1 MASIHFQQLHHL
13 DPEHNEQGLRKSIKK
28 HLDSRLYAIFF
39 MLRLLKNIILLL
51 LPVNLLAQ
59 NSQYFQQEVD
69 YDIRVNL
76 NDDLHTLEGTIEI
89 RYQNNSSDTLSEIMM
104 HLWPNAYRD
113 NETAFARQQLLDG
126 STTFHFAK
134 PADRGFIDGLDF
146 TVNGIPLEIES
157 WKGNADIAV
166 LSLQSS
172 LLPGQ
177 EVLMRSPFRV
187 KIPASFSRL
196 GHIETSYQI
205 SQWYPKPAVYD
216 QTGWHPMPYLD
227 RGEFYSEF
235 GSYQVAITLPENY
248 VVAAT
253 GELVS
258 PEEQI
263 FLSQKIQETQA
274 FVEALDTTYYE
285 LLEPFPASALPSK
298 TLVYKAENVHDFAW
312 FADKRFKVLADT
324 LHYEEH
330 RKVACLAF
338 FTNEEAHL
346 WKDAPRYLKRA
357 LKFYSEALGAYP
369 YPQMT
374 VVESIESA
382 GGGME
387 YPMITLIGESIVAEE
402 LDAVI
407 AHEVGHNWLQGILA
421 FNERAYPWMDEGLNT
436 YFEELYMQQSYG
448 IDPRSPLLPPFF
460 QGSSS
465 YSATETIFY
474 YQYRQGVQ
482 QSLNTSSEALSETNY
497 WLNAYDLPAHAFR
510 HLETY
515 LGRTSF
521 SNILKGFYQEWQ
533 FRHPAPADFKNYS
546 QEQATKDIQWFFDLY
561 FNEKPNP
568 NYKIQKVHQQADSL
582 VLYLKNKGAKSPPFL
597 VQIKSQNQTSSL
609 WVNGFQRDT
618 TFQLAIADFESIH
631 LDPYHQLLETKLR
644 DNHYYNRQLFP
655 KLEQLQLQ
663 LFPKLENDIRTP
675 LTIVPTAGYNKYD
688 GLLLGTTWTNISY
701 LPKSFEF
708 SLSPLY
714 GKKTEQWLGTGLLR
728 ADLLTKKNRAQL
740 EFQLKGRRFHFANN
754 PSNLHFTQFQPKL
767 TWQLPA
773 ALFSTLRQQVSFGA
787 NFVREQQSMEANS
800 LPDELPIDHRIQ
812 QYYIDYQLERQHS
825 LFHQKMKVELRQERL
840 NILNEPANFTK
851 FLAEWKGEITYGER
865 KSIFIRSY
873 LGLLL
878 SGPPIRASRI
888 LPNAFNAQSAGWN
901 DYAYVNNYFARKE
914 DKQFLAQQ
922 FHQSEGGFKLPLVPF
937 SGLGRSNNLLWALN
951 VKTDVPFWGHKLP
964 VRPYFDL
971 VYSRRPSAEPGN
983 LPELIYGAGLMLD
996 FWKDRVAIHFPIFW
1010 SKTLQSDIEYL
1021 DPSRENRYYSRQ
1033 ISFVINLQN
1042 FKRDEILSFW

>member
-1 MASIHFQQLHHL
+1 MQ
-13 DPEHNEQGLRKSIKK
+13 
-28 HLDSRLYAIFF
+28 
-39 MLRLLKNIILLL
+39 RLLKNIILLL

-69 YDIRVNL
+69 YDIQVNL
-76 NDDLHTLEGTIEI
+76 NDELHVLEGTIEI
-89 RYQNNSSDTLSEIMM
+89 RYQNNSPDTLSEVIM
-104 HLWPNAYRD
+104 HLWPNAYLD
-113 NETAFARQQLLDG
+113 TQTAFAKQQLQDG

-134 PADRGFIDGLDF
+134 SADRGFIDRLEF
-146 TVNGIPLEIES
+146 TVNGIHLEMEP
-157 WKGNADIAV
+157 WEENVDIAI
-166 LSLQSS
+166 LSLKES
-172 LLPGQ
+172 LLPGH
-177 EVLMRSPFRV
+177 EVLIRSPFRV

-216 QTGWHPMPYLD
+216 QAGWHPMPYLD

-235 GSYQVAITLPENY
+235 GSYQVSITLPENY

-258 PEEQI
+258 PEEQT
-263 FLSQKIQETQA
+263 FLSQKIKETQA
-274 FVEALDTTYYE
+274 FVKALDTSYYE
-285 LLEPFPASALPSK
+285 LLEPFPASALQRK
-298 TLVYKAENVHDFAW
+298 TLVYKAEKVHDFAW

-324 LHYEEH
+324 LYIEEN

-374 VVESIESA
+374 AVESIESA

-387 YPMITLIGESIVAEE
+387 YPMVTLIGESILAEE

-407 AHEVGHNWLQGILA
+407 THEVGHNWLQGILA

-436 YFEELYMQQSYG
+436 YFEQLYLQQNYG
-448 IDPRSPLLPPFF
+448 TNSRSPLLPPFF
-460 QGSSS
+460 QGNSS

-474 YQYRQGVQ
+474 YQSRQQLQ

-521 SNILKGFYQEWQ
+521 SILLKGFYQKWQ
-533 FRHPAPADFKNYS
+533 FRHPGPADFKKYL
-546 QEQATKDIQWFFDLY
+546 QEKATKDIQWFFDLY
-561 FNEKPNP
+561 FNEKPKP
-568 NYKIQKVHQQADSL
+568 NYKIQKAHQQADSIE
-582 VLYLKNKGAKSPPFL
+582 LYLKNKGVASPPFL
-597 VQIKSQNQTSSL
+597 LQIKNQNKTNSL
-609 WVNGFQRDT
+609 WLNGFQRDT
-618 TFQLAIADFESIH
+618 TFQVAISDFESMH
-631 LDPYHQLLETKLR
+631 LDPYHQILETNLR
-644 DNHYYNRQLFP
+644 DNHYFNRQVFP

-663 LFPKLENDIRTP
+663 LFPKLENDIRTS

-688 GLLLGTTWTNISY
+688 GLLMGATWTNISY
-701 LPKSFEF
+701 LPKAFEF

-714 GKKTEQWLGTGLLR
+714 GENTQQWLGTGLLR
-728 ADLLTKKNRAQL
+728 TDFLTKENRAQL
-740 EFQLKGRRFHFANN
+740 RFQLNARRFHYANN
-754 PSNLHFTQFQPKL
+754 PRDLHFTQFQPKL
-767 TWQLPA
+767 TWYWPA
-773 ALFSTLRQQVSFGA
+773 TLSSTLSPQVSFGA
-787 NFVREQQSMEANS
+787 NFVREQQSKVPK
-800 LPDELPIDHRIQ
+800 LLGKDHRIQ
-812 QYYIDYQLERQHS
+812 QYYLDFQLENQAP
-825 LFHQKMKVELRQERL
+825 LFNQKLKVEFRQERL
-840 NILNEPANFTK
+840 NIFNEPSNFTK
-851 FLAEWKGEITYGER
+851 FLAEWKGEITYGVR

-878 SGPPIRASRI
+878 SGPSTQTARI

-922 FHQSEGGFKLPLVPF
+922 FHLSEGAFKLPLVPF
-937 SGLGRSNNLLWALN
+937 SSLGRSNDLLWALN
-951 VKTDVPFWGHKLP
+951 IKADVPFWGHKLP
-964 VRPYFDL
+964 LRPYIDL
-971 VYSRRPSAEPGN
+971 VYSRRPSAEPSN
-983 LPELIYGAGLMLD
+983 LPKLIYGAGITVD
-996 FWKDRVAIHFPIFW
+996 FWKDRIAIHFPIFW
-1010 SKTLQSDIEYL
+1010 SKTLQSEIESF
-1021 DPSRENRYYSRQ
+1021 DPSRENRYYSRE

-1042 FKRDEILSFW
+1042 LKRDELLSLW